1 VTAGVG
7 AFIPGA
13 GSCVIEP
20 VKPGTFNLANGPTGV
35 QFGHVPTD
43 ESRGLASSG
52 ATMVYELGTTA
63 GKKEEKKA
71 NGGPGLNAMVNS
83 MRLISGG
90 VNVPS

>member
-1 VTAGVG
+1 
-7 AFIPGA
+7 
-13 GSCVIEP
+13 
-20 VKPGTFNLANGPTGV
+20 
-35 QFGHVPTD
+35 
-43 ESRGLASSG
+43 
-52 ATMVYELGTTA
+52 MVYELGTTA